1 MGSRLDGAAPAGA
14 TDWHLKRKQVLACF
28 PSTFS
33 SLCSYF
39 SFTLLSCVVL
49 PISQMDGRTRLN
61 EAGRLALELLAAV
74 EGPNHELTVP
84 QLGRDWA
91 RSLLALALP

>member
-1 MGSRLDGAAPAGA
+1 
-14 TDWHLKRKQVLACF
+14 
-28 PSTFS
+28 
-33 SLCSYF
+33 
-39 SFTLLSCVVL
+39 
-49 PISQMDGRTRLN
+49 MDGRTRLN

-74 EGPNHELTVP
+74 EGPNHELAVP